1 MKKLLFFVLASSAM
15 LGAAGAGPD
24 ETERAAVVS
33 VIRKC
38 MKNAEKI
45 DFRADGTA
53 RLSAADGTFLGH
65 VRFTKPFAAG
75 SKGFRGPVPVA
86 VFINPQGRIVT
97 VRPLPNREDARF
109 WRRLLQAALFD
120 SWSGFPV
127 KEAAK
132 LEVDGVTGATYSS
145 RGVIGS
151 TRAILRKEEGSDHE

>member
-1 MKKLLFFVLASSAM
+1 MKKILFVLAAAAM
-15 LGAAGAGPD
+15 LGVSGTEPD
-24 ETERAAVVS
+24 GTERAAVVS
-33 VIRKC
+33 VIRETV
-38 MKNAEKI
+38 KNAAKI
-45 DFRADGTA
+45 DFQGDDTA
-53 RLSAADGTFLGH
+53 LLSAADGTFLGH
-65 VRFTKPFAAG
+65 VRFTKPFASG

-86 VFINPQGRIVT
+86 VFVNPKGRIVT

-109 WRRLLQAALFD
+109 WNRLLEAAFFD

-151 TRAILRKEEGSDHE
+151 TREILRKEAK

>member
-1 MKKLLFFVLASSAM
+1 MKKLVFVTLAAAM
-15 LGAAGAGPD
+15 ICVSGTEPD
-24 ETERAAVVS
+24 GTERAAVVS
-33 VIRKC
+33 VIRETV
-38 MKNAEKI
+38 KNAAKI
-45 DFRADGTA
+45 DFRADDTA
-53 RLSAADGTFLGH
+53 LLSAADGTFLGH
-65 VRFTKPFAAG
+65 VRFTKPFASG

-86 VFINPQGRIVT
+86 VFVNPKGRIVT

-109 WRRLLQAALFD
+109 WNRLLEAAFFD

-151 TRAILRKEEGSDHE
+151 TREILRKEAK